1 MNQINFAEIAVEL
14 KLSDTSF
21 AEMSVALWLQAHS
34 EHERQQRLEQIA
46 ARIGLSP
53 SIASKIVADES
64 RHTACVVKAY
74 EIFKALIPHEKAVM
88 ALIDGG

>member
-1 MNQINFAEIAVEL
+1 MSQIDFSEIAVEL

-21 AEMSVALWLQAHS
+21 AEMSVALWLQAQS

-53 SIASKIVADES
+53 SVASRIVADES
-64 RHTACVVKAY
+64 RHTACIVRAY
-74 EIFKALIPHEKAVM
+74 EIFRALIPHEKAVM
-88 ALIDGG
+88 ALISGE